1 MANVRDWA
9 PEPCEIINNRLWD
22 PAWQLSSEITSLN
35 LLELINPGWKAELGS
50 LAYHALFQSHFQQAV
65 RSWGHLFPC
74 WILWRQSKVFL
85 NGCSRN
91 VTWKAIKCPRRKS
104 PSCFR
109 LNCSGLSPSSCF
121 LIVKRIPLILRCV
134 LALSKGSRH
143 HISFQTSRQT
153 CRDPLRRWPIE
164 RELPMEKSYRVQ
176 AGAAAGDL
184 RDWKSKGCH

>member
-50 LAYHALFQSHFQQAV
+50 LAYHALFHSHFQQAR

-74 WILWRQSKVFL
+74 WILWRPSKVL
-85 NGCSRN
+85 PN
-91 VTWKAIKCPRRKS
+91 VTWKAIKCLRRKS
-104 PSCFR
+104 PSCFAWIA
-109 LNCSGLSPSSCF
+109 LVFLPSSCF
-121 LIVKRIPLILRCV
+121 LIVKRIPLILWCM
-134 LALSKGSRH
+134 LALTKVSRN

-153 CRDPLRRWPIE
+153 CRNPLRRWPIE

-184 RDWKSKGCH
+184 RNWKSKGCH